1 MFTMEQIRNMVF
13 ALMDQSTLNDRVSL
27 NESRY
32 VSVYET
38 GLRLADM
45 DETIKI
51 STNDMHEKISNE
63 VARFKEEFEALKIE
77 NKRDFYNHK
86 SLITVNR
93 DNFTKCKEEL
103 NDHKHQLG
111 TQLEQINKQESRA
124 TKMINQLSN
133 DIGTLKEEIEGRLDK
148 NDKFYLE

>member
-45 DETIKI
+45 DENIKA
-51 STNDMHEKISNE
+51 STNEMHEKISNE
-63 VARFKEEFEALKIE
+63 VIRFKEDFE
-77 NKRDFYNHK
+77 
-86 SLITVNR
+86 
-93 DNFTKCKEEL
+93 
-103 NDHKHQLG
+103 
-111 TQLEQINKQESRA
+111 
-124 TKMINQLSN
+124 
-133 DIGTLKEEIEGRLDK
+133 
-148 NDKFYLE
+148 

>member
-13 ALMDQSTLNDRVSL
+13 ALIDQSTLNDRVSL

-51 STNDMHEKISNE
+51 STNEMHEKISNE
-63 VARFKEEFEALKIE
+63 VAKFKEEFEVLKANNSREFIKHNALISF
-77 NKRDFYNHK
+77 NKDSFG
-86 SLITVNR
+86 
-93 DNFTKCKEEL
+93 KCQNEL
-103 NDHKHQLG
+103 NDHKH
-111 TQLEQINKQESRA
+111 
-124 TKMINQLSN
+124 
-133 DIGTLKEEIEGRLDK
+133 
-148 NDKFYLE
+148 

>member
-1 MFTMEQIRNMVF
+1 MEQIRNMVF

>member
-51 STNDMHEKISNE
+51 STNEQ
-63 VARFKEEFEALKIE
+63 
-77 NKRDFYNHK
+77 
-86 SLITVNR
+86 
-93 DNFTKCKEEL
+93 NFPAK
-103 NDHKHQLG
+103 KH
-111 TQLEQINKQESRA
+111 
-124 TKMINQLSN
+124 
-133 DIGTLKEEIEGRLDK
+133 
-148 NDKFYLE
+148 

>member
-1 MFTMEQIRNMVF
+1 MEQIRNMVF

-45 DETIKI
+45 DETIKA

>member
-45 DETIKI
+45 DETIQAR
-51 STNDMHEKISNE
+51 THEMHEKITNE
-63 VARFKEEFEALKIE
+63 VVKFKEEFE
-77 NKRDFYNHK
+77 
-86 SLITVNR
+86 
-93 DNFTKCKEEL
+93 
-103 NDHKHQLG
+103 
-111 TQLEQINKQESRA
+111 
-124 TKMINQLSN
+124 
-133 DIGTLKEEIEGRLDK
+133 TLKSS
-148 NDKFYLE
+148 NSQ

>member
-45 DETIKI
+45 DDSIKA
-51 STNDMHEKISNE
+51 STNEMHEKISNE

-111 TQLEQINKQESRA
+111 TQLE
-124 TKMINQLSN
+124 
-133 DIGTLKEEIEGRLDK
+133 
-148 NDKFYLE
+148 